1 MKLDFAVYYY
11 NYKVLRSLFVV
22 FIIIIVMFVV
32 EYIADEI
39 TGGITWLFNK
49 VKIH

>member
-11 NYKVLRSLFVV
+11 NYKVLRSSFVAL
-22 FIIIIVMFVV
+22 IIIIVMFVV

-39 TGGITWLFNK
+39 TGGITWLSNK
-49 VKIH
+49 LKIH